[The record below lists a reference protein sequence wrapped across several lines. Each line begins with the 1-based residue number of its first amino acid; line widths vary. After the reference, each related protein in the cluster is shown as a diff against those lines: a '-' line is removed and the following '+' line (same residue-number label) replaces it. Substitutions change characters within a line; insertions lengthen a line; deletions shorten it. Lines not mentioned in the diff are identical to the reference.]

1 MRWCPRSRR
10 CEQEPR
16 HGYDGLSCQ
25 SWPAILREDA
35 TLRPFPLELEYA
47 GEAGLAPY
55 PVSHK
60 LHNLR
65 ERRNL
70 RRSLNKRHPFDN
82 VKCRGKRKEKKK
94 ANMQRRGT
102 NPKVRAYRL
111 PPPRLVRTGGNI
123 NRACA
128 TGTGTHFNA
137 ASAEAGHFCYGRH
150 ARLDGSLD
158 AAVRKEARSPLLW
171 EWINRSLSARW
182 HRCAERSP
190 RWQLQASNH
199 IQGSCFGALELL
211 KENGQKLS
219 FFALVLYLFTLE
231 NLS

>member
-1 MRWCPRSRR
+1 METDVSSATKRPSKESDTRSTWNRRRTLKGGEVSWSFSLVHPTLEFPHHCAQLNKLAYISLQHAEVPTNTAQLCVANKKKKRDKTIRSQILDIHRHKSTAVGSEWLTLEVLRWCPRSRR

-82 VKCRGKRKEKKK
+82 VKCRGKRKEKKSEHATARYK
-94 ANMQRRGT
+94 PQSASVSAPT
-102 NPKVRAYRL
+102 TSTSAYR
-111 PPPRLVRTGGNI
+111 GK
-123 NRACA
+123 
-128 TGTGTHFNA
+128 H
-137 ASAEAGHFCYGRH
+137 
-150 ARLDGSLD
+150 
-158 AAVRKEARSPLLW
+158 
-171 EWINRSLSARW
+171 
-182 HRCAERSP
+182 
-190 RWQLQASNH
+190 
-199 IQGSCFGALELL
+199 
-211 KENGQKLS
+211 
-219 FFALVLYLFTLE
+219 
-231 NLS
+231 